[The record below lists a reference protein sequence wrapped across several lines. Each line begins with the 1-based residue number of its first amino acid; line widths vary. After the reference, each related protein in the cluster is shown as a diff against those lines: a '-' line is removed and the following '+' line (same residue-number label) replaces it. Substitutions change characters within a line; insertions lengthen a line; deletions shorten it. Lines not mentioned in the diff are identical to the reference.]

1 MRAIIQRVKH
11 ASVTV
16 DGEVI
21 GKIEQGFLVLVG
33 VKCGDTEKNADFII
47 KKCCGLRVFEDS
59 DGKMNLSL
67 SDIGGSLLIVPNFT
81 LYADCKKGFRPSF
94 TDAAVPTEA
103 EKLYN
108 YVVEG
113 CRQSGIPVETGRF
126 GADMKVELLNDGP
139 ITLFIEN
146 EG

>member
-1 MRAIIQRVKH
+1 MRAILQRVLN

-21 GKIEQGFLVLVG
+21 GEIGQGFLVLVG

-59 DGKMNLSL
+59 EEKMNLSL
-67 SDIGGSLLIVPNFT
+67 SDIGGRLLIVPNFT
-81 LYADCKKGFRPSF
+81 LYADCKKGFRPGF
-94 TDAAVPTEA
+94 TDAAPPAEA
-103 EKLYN
+103 EKLFN

-113 CRQSGIPVETGRF
+113 CRQSGIPVQTGRF
-126 GADMKVELLNDGP
+126 GADMKVSLVNDGP
-139 ITLFIEN
+139 ITLLIEN

>member
-1 MRAIIQRVKH
+1 MRAIVQRVKH

-16 DGEVI
+16 GGEVI
-21 GKIEQGFLVLVG
+21 GKIGQGFLVLVG

-59 DGKMNLSL
+59 EEKMNLSL
-67 SDIGGSLLIVPNFT
+67 TDIGGSLLIVPNFT
-81 LYADCKKGFRPSF
+81 LYADCKKGFRPGFS
-94 TDAAVPTEA
+94 DAAPPAEA
-103 EKLYN
+103 ERLYN

-113 CRQSGIPVETGRF
+113 CKQSGIPVQTGSF

-139 ITLFIEN
+139 ITLIIEN

>member
-1 MRAIIQRVKH
+1 MRAIVQRVKH

-59 DGKMNLSL
+59 EEKMNLSL
-67 SDIGGSLLIVPNFT
+67 TDIGGSLLIVPNFT
-81 LYADCKKGFRPSF
+81 LYADCKKGFRPGFS
-94 TDAAVPTEA
+94 DAAPPAEA
-103 EKLYN
+103 ERLYK

-113 CRQSGIPVETGRF
+113 CRQSGIPVQTGSF

-139 ITLFIEN
+139 ITLLIEN

>member
-1 MRAIIQRVKH
+1 MRAIVQRVTR

-21 GKIEQGFLVLVG
+21 GKIDQGFLVLVG

-47 KKCCGLRVFEDS
+47 KKCCGLRVFEDA

-81 LYADCKKGFRPSF
+81 LYADCKKGFRPGFS
-94 TDAAVPTEA
+94 DAAPPEEA
-103 EKLYN
+103 ERLYN

-113 CRQSGIPVETGRF
+113 CRQSGICVQTGSF